1 MKKKGMTLIEIIIA
15 ITIIAII
22 AISIFP
28 IFTMGLVTINSA
40 GNRSEAQYK
49 TQAEIENDLNIDTG
63 GTDTITIDIPDS
75 SLDINVKGKLETKI
89 TKINGS
95 QVSITYF
102 KPNR

>member
-15 ITIIAII
+15 IAIIAII

-49 TQAEIENDLNIDTG
+49 TQAEIENDLSKSPSEEDTLN
-63 GTDTITIDIPDS
+63 IDIPG
-75 SLDINVKGKLETKI
+75 LDICVKGELKTKI
-89 TKINGS
+89 TNINGS